1 MKITKR
7 QLLRIIREEAESA
20 DLPKHPA
27 DVEAV
32 EDAWAGGEDLVEPLD
47 YSKIL
52 TGEANIDDQEVL
64 DIVVNEV
71 RRRMNEKKSEAEA
84 TVKYN
89 ADPALKGDQTK
100 LPDQLQKGIIDA
112 ADDDD
117 DYNED
122 RARQSDAN
130 YDDEEDVNESL
141 VGRLRKIVREVTSLK
156 EGNMKERFGEIQD
169 AVLFILDSQPGI
181 RGEKLAADVMEEL
194 SDYGMIDPS
203 LAITKEEV
211 FDILDVMIDESEVF
225 FDDAE
230 DAWYISNSPEATA
243 AMSASSVSKY
253 SSRTDGLP
261 RERR

>member
-71 RRRMNEKKSEAEA
+71 RRRMNEKKNEAEA

-112 ADDDD
+112 ADD
-117 DYNED
+117 
-122 RARQSDAN
+122 
-130 YDDEEDVNESL
+130 DDEEDVNESL

-181 RGEKLAADVMEEL
+181 RGKKLAADVMEEL

-230 DAWYISNSPEATA
+230 DAWYVSNSPEALA
-243 AMSASSVSKY
+243 AMSASSVNKY